1 MAVTECMMSENGR
14 LQRRLEEAL
23 EEIETTKEALHGFR
37 KDMIILSQE
46 LTKIRTLEMQ
56 IERTFHSLAKKRA
69 HLEEMFIKAVHCF
82 DELMR

>member
-1 MAVTECMMSENGR
+1 MAVTEYMMGEKER
-14 LQRRLEEAL
+14 LQMQLEEAL
-23 EEIETTKEALHGFR
+23 AEIKDTKEALHGFR
-37 KDMIILSQE
+37 EDMTILSQE